1 MTHHFPT
8 VDARLTV
15 QDFVEDEL
23 LPSGRR
29 CFIVLK
35 DGNPVGLVTPQEIKH
50 VSRAEWPMTG
60 LEALI
65 RPLDKLRSVT
75 PDAPLAK
82 ALEVMGRED
91 LNQLPVIS
99 NGHVEGMLSRER
111 VLGYL
116 KTRLELQSMGGNAS
130 QSLDR

>member
-1 MTHHFPT
+1 VMTHHFPT

-65 RPLDKLRSVT
+65 RPWTNSARLRQTRHLRKLWR
-75 PDAPLAK
+75 
-82 ALEVMGRED
+82 
-91 LNQLPVIS
+91 
-99 NGHVEGMLSRER
+99 
-111 VLGYL
+111 
-116 KTRLELQSMGGNAS
+116 
-130 QSLDR
+130 